1 MRTFEYCQDNETF
14 MVTLSILRIYQLS
27 PLEMLIGIGMCAC
40 IRRDE
45 QGQELGILVGGGNK
59 HGRHIVIITIRLST
73 NL

>member
-1 MRTFEYCQDNETF
+1 MSTFEYCQENETF

-59 HGRHIVIITIRLST
+59 HGRILVGVVINMVDI
-73 NL
+73 

>member
-1 MRTFEYCQDNETF
+1 MSTFEYCQDNETF

-27 PLEMLIGIGMCAC
+27 PLEMLIGIGTCAC

-59 HGRHIVIITIRLST
+59 HGQILVGVVINMVDI
-73 NL
+73 